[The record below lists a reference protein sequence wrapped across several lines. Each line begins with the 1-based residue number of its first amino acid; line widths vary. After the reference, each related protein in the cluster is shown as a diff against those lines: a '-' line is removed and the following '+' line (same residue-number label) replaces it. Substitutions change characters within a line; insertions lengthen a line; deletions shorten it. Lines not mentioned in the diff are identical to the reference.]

1 MVVGAT
7 ETVDYILGRVAVGG
21 EEYLPEQVHAVVQ
34 TQLAYL
40 REIGAI
46 GGAARIPTKP
56 APTWLGLVQSW
67 LPEKGG
73 GPEDAR

>member
-1 MVVGAT
+1 MPRAS
-7 ETVDYILGRVAVGG
+7 G

-46 GGAARIPTKP
+46 GGAAG
-56 APTWLGLVQSW
+56 ADES
-67 LPEKGG
+67 
-73 GPEDAR
+73 GPEVA

>member
-1 MVVGAT
+1 MWWSVRPRPSTTSSAA
-7 ETVDYILGRVAVGG
+7 RAAAG

-46 GGAARIPTKP
+46 GGAADTDEGDPDET
-56 APTWLGLVQSW
+56 
-67 LPEKGG
+67 
-73 GPEDAR
+73 GPDVA